1 MEFKPG
7 NVKKIIW
14 QGKRYILEYETPTT
28 GHAWTRVILNEGK
41 NEKGTYAGTFSITDK
56 KIQITPPKEGNT
68 GPKPKEAV
76 PTPAAAKVQEIP
88 KETTPTAQKN
98 QKKEVTADTK
108 AVVSKKRLAPPPAP
122 KPTPKPTPLAAA
134 VSSYTGYFQKQQG
147 LGCGRHAVNNLLGRE
162 AFKKGALGDIVP
174 FPPPA
179 EPISMLGVCK
189 VAVDILKR
197 KGIREYCSASEN
209 YDVNTM
215 HAALDL
221 LGYKTEDYTDATVLD
236 ETGDYLGF
244 IINLGLV
251 SGKPKH
257 WIALKFKSRL
267 EDGTPSYDY
276 FDSLNA
282 GPVENITYNVF
293 GLEHPQV
300 YTIKVLLPKGEPI
313 WPEERF
319 MNIPNI
325 VEEPPKGKKATAAT
339 VTAGPTDCSVLYD
352 PCTKQPVKDMA
363 ALEARIAEIKAK
375 QTAAVKAGG
384 TRRKIKRKGRKTRR
398 GGRV

>member
-1 MEFKPG
+1 MDFQPG
-7 NVKKIIW
+7 NIKKIIW
-14 QGKRYILEYETPTT
+14 KGKRYIIEYETPTS
-28 GHAWTRVILNEGK
+28 GHAWNRVIIN
-41 NEKGTYAGTFSITDK
+41 NMHDEKGAYAGTFTITDK
-56 KIQITPPKEGNT
+56 KIEITPPKEGNK
-68 GPKPKEAV
+68 GPTPKVAV
-76 PTPAAAKVQEIP
+76 PTVVVPKEQEIVPVAEEKKGVKPFLKPTEEKPAA
-88 KETTPTAQKN
+88 
-98 QKKEVTADTK
+98 KKQRTVA
-108 AVVSKKRLAPPPAP
+108 APPP
-122 KPTPKPTPLAAA
+122 LQAAA
-134 VSSYTGYFQKQQG
+134 STYTGYFQKQQG
-147 LGCGRHAVNNLLGRE
+147 LGCGRHAINNLLGRE
-162 AFKKGALGDIVP
+162 AFKKGALGDIVS

-189 VAVDILKR
+189 FAVDILKR
-197 KGIREYCSASEN
+197 KGIREYCLASEN

-236 ETGDYLGF
+236 ETGDFLGF

-257 WIALKFKSRL
+257 WIALKFKNRL

-325 VEEPPKGKKATAAT
+325 VEEPKGKKAATAKA
-339 VTAGPTDCSVLYD
+339 AATDCSVLYD

-363 ALEARIAEIKAK
+363 ALEARVAEIKAK
-375 QTAAVKAGG
+375 QTTAVKAGG
-384 TRRKIKRKGRKTRR
+384 TRRKMKRKGRKTRK
-398 GGRV
+398 GGRK

>member
-1 MEFKPG
+1 METKAG

-14 QGKRYILEYETPTT
+14 KGKRYILEYETATS
-28 GHAWTRVILNEGK
+28 GHAYVRMIFNEGK
-41 NEKGTYAGTFSITDK
+41 DEKGPYAGTFTITDK
-56 KIQITPPKEGNT
+56 KIDIVPPKEGET

-76 PTPAAAKVQEIP
+76 PTVVAPKEQKIVPVAEDKKDVKPVAKPAAV
-88 KETTPTAQKN
+88 
-98 QKKEVTADTK
+98 KKQRTVA
-108 AVVSKKRLAPPPAP
+108 APPP
-122 KPTPKPTPLAAA
+122 LQAAA
-134 VSSYTGYFQKQQG
+134 STYTGYFQKQQG
-147 LGCGRHAVNNLLGRE
+147 LGCGRHALNNLLGRE
-162 AFKKGALGDIVP
+162 AFKKGALGDVVP

-197 KGIREYCSASEN
+197 KGVRGEYCSASEN

-221 LGYKTEDYTDATVLD
+221 LGYKTEDTTNQDIID
-236 ETGDYLGF
+236 ETGDFLGF

-251 SGKPKH
+251 SNKPKH
-257 WIALKFKSRL
+257 WIALKFKGRNDDST
-267 EDGTPSYDY
+267 GIYDY
-276 FDSLNA
+276 FDSLNS
-282 GPVENITYNVF
+282 GPVENISYNVF

-319 MNIPNI
+319 MSFPNI
-325 VEEPPKGKKATAAT
+325 IEEPPKGKKAGT
-339 VTAGPTDCSVLYD
+339 TAGPTDCSVLYD

-375 QTAAVKAGG
+375 QTPAVKAGG
-384 TRRKIKRKGRKTRR
+384 TRRKMKKMKRKTRR
-398 GGRV
+398 GGRK

>member
-1 MEFKPG
+1 MEAKAG

-14 QGKRYILEYETPTT
+14 KGKRYILEYETPTS
-28 GHAWTRVILNEGK
+28 GHAYTRVIVNEGK
-41 NEKGTYAGTFSITDK
+41 DEKGAYAGTFTITDK
-56 KIQITPPKEGNT
+56 KIEIIPPKEGNT

-76 PTPAAAKVQEIP
+76 PTVVAPKEQEIVPVAEEKKDVKPVVKPTDAKPAAAKKQRTV
-88 KETTPTAQKN
+88 A
-98 QKKEVTADTK
+98 
-108 AVVSKKRLAPPPAP
+108 APPP
-122 KPTPKPTPLAAA
+122 LQAAT
-134 VSSYTGYFQKQQG
+134 STYTGYFQKQQG

-162 AFKKGALGDIVP
+162 AFKKGMLGDVVP

-197 KGIREYCSASEN
+197 KGVRGEYCSASEN

-221 LGYKTEDYTDATVLD
+221 LGYKTEDITPSDVLD
-236 ETGDYLGF
+236 ETGDFLGF

-251 SGKPKH
+251 SNKPKH
-257 WIALKFKSRL
+257 WIALKFKNRL

-325 VEEPPKGKKATAAT
+325 VEEPKGKKAATAKA
-339 VTAGPTDCSVLYD
+339 AATDCSVLYD

-375 QTAAVKAGG
+375 QTPAVKAGG
-384 TRRKIKRKGRKTRR
+384 TRRKMKRKGRKTRR
-398 GGRV
+398 GGRKYF

>member
-1 MEFKPG
+1 METKAG

-14 QGKRYILEYETPTT
+14 KGKRYILEYETSTS
-28 GHAWTRVILNEGK
+28 GHAYNRVIINEGK
-41 NEKGTYAGTFSITDK
+41 DEKGAYAGTFTITDK
-56 KIQITPPKEGNT
+56 KIEIIPPKEGNT
-68 GPKPKEAV
+68 GPKPNAAV
-76 PTPAAAKVQEIP
+76 PTVVAPKEQEIVPIAEDKKDVKPVAKPAAV
-88 KETTPTAQKN
+88 
-98 QKKEVTADTK
+98 KKQRTVA
-108 AVVSKKRLAPPPAP
+108 APPP
-122 KPTPKPTPLAAA
+122 LQAAT
-134 VSSYTGYFQKQQG
+134 STYTGYFQKQQG

-162 AFKKGALGDIVP
+162 AFKKGMLGDVVP

-197 KGIREYCSASEN
+197 KGVRGEYCSASEN

-221 LGYKTEDYTDATVLD
+221 LGYKTEESTPADVVD
-236 ETGDYLGF
+236 ETGDFLGF

-257 WIALKFKSRL
+257 WVALKFKNRA
-267 EDGTPSYDY
+267 EDGTVTYDY
-276 FDSLNA
+276 FDSLNL
-282 GPVENITYNVF
+282 GPVENISYNVF
-293 GLEHPQV
+293 GLQHPQV
-300 YTIKVLLPKGEPI
+300 FIIKVLLPKGEPI

-319 MNIPNI
+319 MSMPNI
-325 VEEPPKGKKATAAT
+325 VEEPKKKAGT
-339 VTAGPTDCSVLYD
+339 TAGPTDCSVLYD

-375 QTAAVKAGG
+375 QTPAVKAGG
-384 TRRKIKRKGRKTRR
+384 TRRKMKRKGRKTRR
-398 GGRV
+398 GGQK

>member
-1 MEFKPG
+1 METKAG

-14 QGKRYILEYETPTT
+14 KGKRYILEYETATS
-28 GHAWTRVILNEGK
+28 GHAYARVIINEGK
-41 NEKGTYAGTFSITDK
+41 NEKGAYAGTFTITDK
-56 KIQITPPKEGNT
+56 KIEIVPPKEGNT

-76 PTPAAAKVQEIP
+76 PTVVAPKEQEIVP
-88 KETTPTAQKN
+88 VAEEKKDVKPVAKPTPA
-98 QKKEVTADTK
+98 KKQRTV
-108 AVVSKKRLAPPPAP
+108 APPP
-122 KPTPKPTPLAAA
+122 PLQAAA
-134 VSSYTGYFQKQQG
+134 STYTGYFQKQQG
-147 LGCGRHAVNNLLGRE
+147 LGCGRHAINNLLGRE
-162 AFKKGALGDIVP
+162 AFKKGALGDVVP

-197 KGIREYCSASEN
+197 KGVRGEYCSSSEN

-221 LGYKTEDYTDATVLD
+221 LGYKTEDTTTQDVID
-236 ETGDYLGF
+236 ETGEFVGF
-244 IINLGLV
+244 VINLGVV

-257 WIALKFKSRL
+257 WIALKFKQRA
-267 EDGTPSYDY
+267 EDGTVTYDY
-276 FDSLNA
+276 FDSLNS

-293 GLEHPQV
+293 ALQHPQV

-319 MNIPNI
+319 LNIPNI
-325 VEEPPKGKKATAAT
+325 VEEPSKGKKATTTAA
-339 VTAGPTDCSVLYD
+339 ATDCSVLYD

-363 ALEARIAEIKAK
+363 ALEARVAEIKTK
-375 QTAAVKAGG
+375 QGVKAGG
-384 TRRKIKRKGRKTRR
+384 TRRKMKRKGRKTRR
-398 GGRV
+398 GGK